1 VFPVPTTVSKG
12 MLVIPTVE
20 GTVLLGPTA
29 DKVEDK
35 EDRGTDEENMR
46 EIVRSAQQLIPSVS
60 EQDIITSFSGLRP
73 TLEGDDFRIEESE
86 AVPGFFQ
93 VAGIQSP
100 GLTAAPAVAEYVKD
114 LLKAGGCR
122 LTEKSQYKA
131 TAPEVRR
138 TRTKS
143 DDEINED
150 WRDDPDAGTIVC
162 RCESVTR
169 QEVLQAVHAG
179 HTTVDGVKFYS
190 RATAGRCQGGFC
202 LPRILAII
210 SEVTGTPVTEITKRG
225 GKSTIVDSALPGT
238 EPYPAPAFVNREAKV
253 PDSVDTIILGGGAA
267 GMAAASE
274 IAGAGYLPL
283 VVDREDR
290 LGGVLRQC
298 VHNGFGIHEFKAEL
312 TGPEYAEHYV
322 DEVSDR
328 DVPVLTG
335 STVLAVE
342 PAPDGFVAKVLSRER
357 GLQRIHA
364 KSVGLAMG
372 SRERNRGS
380 IRIPGTRPS
389 GVLTAGSAQRLV
401 NIDGYAPGKRAVI
414 IGSGDIGLIMAR
426 RMKFIGGDVEAVI
439 EIQPVPSGLNRNI
452 VQCLDDFGIP
462 LYLGHVVTEIKG
474 RERVTDVTVAPLE
487 NGVPRR
493 DRSFSLSC
501 DTLLLSVGLIPEN
514 EISRALGVELHS
526 QTGGPVVDS
535 RLMTSYDGVFASGN
549 VLHIHDVVDFVAEES
564 RRMGVAVVEYLEGKP
579 RPDEIGI
586 SAGSNVRY
594 VMPSRLR
601 LDGDNRLY
609 LRSFIAKVGATVE
622 LRVDGNVINTYKQHH
637 VQPSEMISIDLAGS
651 EVDPEAGR
659 VEVAVV

>member
-1 VFPVPTTVSKG
+1 
-12 MLVIPTVE
+12 
-20 GTVLLGPTA
+20 
-29 DKVEDK
+29 
-35 EDRGTDEENMR
+35 
-46 EIVRSAQQLIPSVS
+46 
-60 EQDIITSFSGLRP
+60 
-73 TLEGDDFRIEESE
+73 
-86 AVPGFFQ
+86 
-93 VAGIQSP
+93 
-100 GLTAAPAVAEYVKD
+100 
-114 LLKAGGCR
+114 
-122 LTEKSQYKA
+122 
-131 TAPEVRR
+131 
-138 TRTKS
+138 
-143 DDEINED
+143 
-150 WRDDPDAGTIVC
+150 
-162 RCESVTR
+162 
-169 QEVLQAVHAG
+169 
-179 HTTVDGVKFYS
+179 
-190 RATAGRCQGGFC
+190 
-202 LPRILAII
+202 
-210 SEVTGTPVTEITKRG
+210 
-225 GKSTIVDSALPGT
+225 
-238 EPYPAPAFVNREAKV
+238 
-253 PDSVDTIILGGGAA
+253 
-267 GMAAASE
+267 
-274 IAGAGYLPL
+274 
-283 VVDREDR
+283 
-290 LGGVLRQC
+290 
-298 VHNGFGIHEFKAEL
+298 
-312 TGPEYAEHYV
+312 
-322 DEVSDR
+322 
-328 DVPVLTG
+328 
-335 STVLAVE
+335 
-342 PAPDGFVAKVLSRER
+342 
-357 GLQRIHA
+357 
-364 KSVGLAMG
+364 
-372 SRERNRGS
+372 
-380 IRIPGTRPS
+380 
-389 GVLTAGSAQRLV
+389 
-401 NIDGYAPGKRAVI
+401 
-414 IGSGDIGLIMAR
+414 
-426 RMKFIGGDVEAVI
+426 
-439 EIQPVPSGLNRNI
+439 VPSGLNRNI